1 MRRIAITPT
10 VLIWLAGASQGADLP
25 DAPKPP
31 AGFPT
36 FKVQEID
43 AGLKIGYA
51 VIATDIDGDAKP
63 DIVVVDQ
70 HKVVWYQNPTWKKRV
85 LLDGKTK
92 PDNVCIAALDIDGD
106 KLPELVIGAGWKP
119 FDTKNPGT
127 LQWLKRGKT
136 LDDEWTM
143 HAIPCDEPTVHRV
156 RAFDTDGDGK
166 PEIVMAPLMGR
177 EATKDKNWLDGRPVR
192 IVSYKVPA
200 KDPEKPE
207 SWTSTVLSEELHVV
221 HNFVES
227 GTSFH
232 SFFAVSYGGLHRI
245 RKTDRHEWSAEKIGE
260 GDQVTPKGSR
270 GASEVAVGDYF
281 DFGIAL
287 EQRGH
292 PRSPIIPDAVAAT
305 IEPWHGNKVVVY
317 LPPVKGGK
325 DKNAAMWTRTVI
337 DEQLRWGHAV
347 KFAKL
352 GRGGFGMLTSH
363 YDDLIVGVRDN
374 PDPKQGD
381 KFTEKRGVRIYR
393 HDEKTK
399 KWERYIL
406 EDGGVAVEDLIVA
419 DLDGDKKPDIVA
431 VGRATGNCRIYWN
444 KGVAAK

>member
-1 MRRIAITPT
+1 MRHIPIPT
-10 VLIWLAGASQGADLP
+10 VLIWLAGVAAGADLS

-31 AGFPT
+31 AGFPS

-51 VIATDIDGDAKP
+51 VIAADIDGDAKP

-106 KLPELVIGAGWKP
+106 KLPELVVGAGWKP

-136 LDDEWTM
+136 LDDEWMM
-143 HAIPCDEPTVHRV
+143 HAIPCEEPTVHRV

-166 PEIVMAPLMGR
+166 PELVMAPLMGR
-177 EATKDKNWLDGRPVR
+177 EATKEKNWLDGRPVR
-192 IVSYKVPA
+192 IVAYKVPA

-207 SWTSTVLSEELHVV
+207 SWRPTVLSEELHVV
-221 HNFVES
+221 HNFSEGADPS
-227 GTSFH
+227 KA
-232 SFFAVSYGGLHRI
+232 FFAVSYVGVSRI
-245 RKTDRHEWSAEKIGE
+245 QQTKDKKWMGETIGE
-260 GDQVTPKGSR
+260 GDQLNPKGSR
-270 GASEVAVGDYF
+270 GASELALGDYF
-281 DFGIAL
+281 DFGIAM

-292 PRSPIIPDAVAAT
+292 PRSPIIRDAVAAT

-317 LPPVKGGK
+317 RPEKEAKL
-325 DKNAAMWTRTVI
+325 WTRVVV

-352 GRGGFGMLTSH
+352 GRKGVEAFAQSH
-363 YDDLIVGVRDN
+363 FDDLIVGVRDN

-381 KFTEKRGVRIYR
+381 IFTEKRGVRIYR
-393 HDEKTK
+393 YAEKIK

-406 EDGGVAVEDLIVA
+406 EDGGVAVEDLIVE
-419 DLDGDKKPDIVA
+419 DLDGDKRPDIVA

-444 KGVAAK
+444 VGVAK